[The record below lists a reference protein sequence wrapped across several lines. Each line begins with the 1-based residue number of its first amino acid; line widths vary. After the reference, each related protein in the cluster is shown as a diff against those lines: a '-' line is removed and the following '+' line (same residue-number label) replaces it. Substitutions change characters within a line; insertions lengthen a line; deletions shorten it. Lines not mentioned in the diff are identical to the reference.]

1 MTNDDDDD
9 DDAFALNRS
18 PQLLNSCSFIA
29 AAAAAGLPTTISLW
43 CCPASEK
50 PVHRRDVDPIG
61 GFISPLSA

>member
-29 AAAAAGLPTTISLW
+29 AAAAAGLPTTISL
-43 CCPASEK
+43 
-50 PVHRRDVDPIG
+50 
-61 GFISPLSA
+61 